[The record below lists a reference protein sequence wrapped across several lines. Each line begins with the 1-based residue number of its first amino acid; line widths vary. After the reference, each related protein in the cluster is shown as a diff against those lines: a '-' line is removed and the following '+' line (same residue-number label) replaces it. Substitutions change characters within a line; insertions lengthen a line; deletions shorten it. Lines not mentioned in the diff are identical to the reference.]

1 MRQPFLILLS
11 TLSLA
16 GCASSGGGKLPVCDG
31 KHPRPGN
38 PYGSVLAPA
47 AEGAG
52 AAPVGAGGDKPK
64 TLSAIPQPAVFGSCA

>member
-31 KHPRPGN
+31 KHLRPGN

-47 AEGAG
+47 AEGAAATPAG
-52 AAPVGAGGDKPK
+52 AAENEPK
-64 TLSAIPQPAVFGSCA
+64 TLSAISRPAVFGSCA

>member
-1 MRQPFLILLS
+1 MRQPLLILLS

-31 KHPRPGN
+31 KHLRPGN

-47 AEGAG
+47 ANGVAAPSAG
-52 AAPVGAGGDKPK
+52 ATEDKPK
-64 TLSAIPQPAVFGSCA
+64 TLSAIRRPAVFGSCA